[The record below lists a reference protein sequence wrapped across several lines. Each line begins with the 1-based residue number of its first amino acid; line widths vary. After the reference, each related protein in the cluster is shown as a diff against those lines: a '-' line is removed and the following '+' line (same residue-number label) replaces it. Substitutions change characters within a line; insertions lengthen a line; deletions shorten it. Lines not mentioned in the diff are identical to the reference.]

1 MVSER
6 PFRLFF
12 HYFVLSLYYQNS
24 TGMARQA
31 EESTSYKVKIHL
43 NNGYRYASTQPLVKD
58 PDRTSGRNKHKRI
71 HWGTVDENNKFHP
84 NKTFLYADLSERRKL
99 IFPDDWDMSE
109 VAALTSE
116 RKAGRPT
123 NGDDDSN
130 KLYGDI
136 WLLEQIAEKT
146 GIRKDLE
153 KALGGNRE
161 MADAIMTLAMYHI
174 TTGNTFNRVAHWQ
187 RIVKTPC
194 GYPLTSSDITRL
206 TQSITE
212 QHRMDLFR
220 LRAARTKDGDLC
232 AVDSTT
238 RSAYGSSLA
247 DIKWGK
253 NKERLPLEQTTEVVV
268 YDLNTHMPIYYRTF
282 PGNIPDSR
290 SVETILLDLRH
301 AGFPLLVLITDR
313 GYESV
318 RNMERYILD
327 GQPLIMWVKVRQKM
341 VLEKIRTFGSFVH
354 SPEGMEVDEDNRIYS
369 RQYDI
374 DYKVEVRAGAEK
386 DADRLRLNL
395 YFDPVRRSEELT
407 SLDVAIK
414 RQRAALEEIMAG
426 GLSMDD
432 DESIH
437 KNYPYFTVELK
448 EDDRTLISYALNTK
462 KVEEARLASGFYA
475 NVTHKLDL
483 TPMQALDTYSLR
495 DEQEKYFEQQ
505 KGPLG
510 CDRQRWWSEDG
521 KNGRL
526 FVMFIALVM
535 SSYLK
540 YIWRSTALK
549 KSFCSSLEI
558 LDEMRSIRSVEHK
571 GKARH
576 ITPFVGR
583 QLEICEAFGF
593 IVPDNCA
600 PKYKSKKVKAKR
612 PGRPP
617 KARIISEEG

>member
-1 MVSER
+1 
-6 PFRLFF
+6 
-12 HYFVLSLYYQNS
+12 
-24 TGMARQA
+24 MARQA
-31 EESTSYKVKIHL
+31 EESTTYKVKIHL
-43 NNGYRYASTQPLVKD
+43 NNGYRYASTQPLVVD
-58 PDRTSGRNKHKRI
+58 PERTSGRNRHRRI
-71 HWGTVDENNKFHP
+71 HWGTVDEDNKFHP
-84 NKTFLYADLSERRKL
+84 NKTYLYADVSERRKL

-109 VAALTSE
+109 VASLPSE
-116 RKAGRPT
+116 RKAGRPSCD
-123 NGDDDSN
+123 DDDSN

-136 WLLEQIAEKT
+136 WLLEQIAGKT
-146 GIRKDLE
+146 GLRKDLE
-153 KALGGNRE
+153 EALGGNRE
-161 MADAIMTLAMYHI
+161 MADAIMTLAMFHI
-174 TTGNTFNRVAHWQ
+174 TTGNTFNRAAHWQ
-187 RIVKTPC
+187 RIERVP
-194 GYPLTSSDITRL
+194 YRRPLTSPDITYL

-247 DIKWGK
+247 DIKWGR

-341 VLEKIRTFGSFVH
+341 VLDRIRAFGSFIH
-354 SPEGMEVDEDNRIYS
+354 SPEGMEVDEDSRIYY

-374 DYKVEVRAGAEK
+374 DYKVEVRSGVEK

-395 YFDPVRRSEELT
+395 YFDPMRRSEELT

-414 RQRAALEEIMAG
+414 HQRAALEDIRQG
-426 GLSMDD
+426 GLPVDD
-432 DESIH
+432 DESIR
-437 KNYPYFTVELK
+437 KNYPYFTVK
-448 EDDRTLISYALNTK
+448 IKDDDRTLVSYELNTK
-462 KVEEARLASGFYA
+462 KVEEAKLSSGFYA
-475 NVTHKLDL
+475 NLTHRLDL
-483 TPMQALDTYSLR
+483 NPMQALDAYSLR
-495 DEQEKYFEQQ
+495 DEQEKLFEQQ

-510 CDRQRWWSEDG
+510 CDRQRNWSEDG

-526 FVMFIALVM
+526 FIMFVALIM

-540 YIWRSTALK
+540 YVWKTTDLK

-558 LDEMRSIRSVEHK
+558 LDEMRSIRIVEHK
-571 GKARH
+571 GKAKH

-583 QLEICEAFGF
+583 QLDICEAFGF
-593 IVPDNCA
+593 PVPDNCA
-600 PKYKSKKVKAKR
+600 PKYKSKKVKAKG

-617 KARIISEEG
+617 KPNVISGEG

>member
-1 MVSER
+1 
-6 PFRLFF
+6 
-12 HYFVLSLYYQNS
+12 
-24 TGMARQA
+24 MARQA
-31 EESTSYKVKIHL
+31 EESTRYKVKIHL
-43 NNGYRYASTQPLVKD
+43 NNGYRYASTQPLVVD
-58 PDRTSGRNKHKRI
+58 PERTSGRNRHRRI

-84 NKTFLYADLSERRKL
+84 NKTYLYADVSERRKL

-109 VAALTSE
+109 VASLPSE
-116 RKAGRPT
+116 RKAGRPSCD
-123 NGDDDSN
+123 DDDSN

-136 WLLEQIAEKT
+136 WLLEQIAGKT
-146 GIRKDLE
+146 GLRKDLE
-153 KALGGNRE
+153 EALGGNRE
-161 MADAIMTLAMYHI
+161 MADAIMTLAMFHI
-174 TTGNTFNRVAHWQ
+174 TTGNTFNRAAHWQ
-187 RIVKTPC
+187 RIERVP
-194 GYPLTSSDITRL
+194 YRRPLTSPDITYL

-247 DIKWGK
+247 DIKWGR

-341 VLEKIRTFGSFVH
+341 VLDRIRAFGSFIH
-354 SPEGMEVDEDNRIYS
+354 SPEGMEVDEDSRIYY

-374 DYKVEVRAGAEK
+374 DYKVEVRSGVEK

-395 YFDPVRRSEELT
+395 YFDPMRRSEELT

-414 RQRAALEEIMAG
+414 HQRAALEDIRQG
-426 GLSMDD
+426 GLPVDD
-432 DESIH
+432 DESIR
-437 KNYPYFTVELK
+437 KNYSYFTVRIK
-448 EDDRTLISYALNTK
+448 DDDRTLVSYELNTK
-462 KVEEARLASGFYA
+462 KVEEAKLSSGFYA
-475 NVTHKLDL
+475 NVTHRLDL
-483 TPMQALDTYSLR
+483 NPMQALDAYSLR
-495 DEQEKYFEQQ
+495 DEQEKLFEQQ

-510 CDRQRWWSEDG
+510 CDRQRNWSEDG

-526 FVMFIALVM
+526 FIMFVALIM

-540 YIWRSTALK
+540 YVWKTTGLK

-558 LDEMRSIRSVEHK
+558 LDEMRSIRIVEHK
-571 GKARH
+571 GKAKH

-583 QLEICEAFGF
+583 QLDICEAFGF
-593 IVPDNCA
+593 PVPDNCA
-600 PKYKSKKVKAKR
+600 PKYKSKKVKAKG

-617 KARIISEEG
+617 KPNVISEEG

>member
-1 MVSER
+1 
-6 PFRLFF
+6 
-12 HYFVLSLYYQNS
+12 
-24 TGMARQA
+24 MARQA
-31 EESTSYKVKIHL
+31 EESTTYKVKIHL
-43 NNGYRYASTQPLVKD
+43 NNGYRYASTQPLVVD
-58 PDRTSGRNKHKRI
+58 PERTSGRNRHRRI
-71 HWGTVDENNKFHP
+71 HWGTVDEDNKFHP
-84 NKTFLYADLSERRKL
+84 NKTYLYADVSERRKL

-109 VAALTSE
+109 VASLPSE
-116 RKAGRPT
+116 RKAGRPSCD
-123 NGDDDSN
+123 DDDSN

-136 WLLEQIAEKT
+136 WLLEQIAGKT
-146 GIRKDLE
+146 GLRKDLE
-153 KALGGNRE
+153 EALGGNRE
-161 MADAIMTLAMYHI
+161 MADAIMTLAMFHI
-174 TTGNTFNRVAHWQ
+174 TTGNTFNRAAHWQ
-187 RIVKTPC
+187 RIERVP
-194 GYPLTSSDITRL
+194 YRRPLTSPDITYL

-247 DIKWGK
+247 DIKWGR

-341 VLEKIRTFGSFVH
+341 VLDRIRAFGSFIH
-354 SPEGMEVDEDNRIYS
+354 SPEGMEVDEDTRIYY

-374 DYKVEVRAGAEK
+374 DYKVEVRSGVEK

-395 YFDPVRRSEELT
+395 YFDPMRRSEELT

-414 RQRAALEEIMAG
+414 HQRAALEDIRQG
-426 GLSMDD
+426 GLPVDD
-432 DESIH
+432 DESIR
-437 KNYPYFTVELK
+437 KNYPYFTVK
-448 EDDRTLISYALNTK
+448 IKDDDRTLVSYELNTK
-462 KVEEARLASGFYA
+462 KVEEAKLSSGFYA
-475 NVTHKLDL
+475 NLTHRLDL
-483 TPMQALDTYSLR
+483 NPMQALDAYSLR
-495 DEQEKYFEQQ
+495 DEQEKLFEQQ

-510 CDRQRWWSEDG
+510 CDRQRNWSEDG

-526 FVMFIALVM
+526 FIMFVALIM

-540 YIWRSTALK
+540 YVWKTTDLK

-558 LDEMRSIRSVEHK
+558 LDEMRSIRIVEHK
-571 GKARH
+571 GKAKH

-583 QLEICEAFGF
+583 QLDICEAFGF
-593 IVPDNCA
+593 PVPDNCA
-600 PKYKSKKVKAKR
+600 PKYKSKKVKAKG

-617 KARIISEEG
+617 KPNVISEEG

>member
-1 MVSER
+1 
-6 PFRLFF
+6 
-12 HYFVLSLYYQNS
+12 
-24 TGMARQA
+24 MARQA
-31 EESTSYKVKIHL
+31 EESTTYKVKIHL
-43 NNGYRYASTQPLVKD
+43 NNGYRYASTQPLVVD
-58 PDRTSGRNKHKRI
+58 PERTSGRNRHRRI
-71 HWGTVDENNKFHP
+71 HWGTVDEDNKFHP
-84 NKTFLYADLSERRKL
+84 NKTYLYADVSERRKL

-109 VAALTSE
+109 VASLPSE
-116 RKAGRPT
+116 RKAGRSSCD
-123 NGDDDSN
+123 DDDSN

-136 WLLEQIAEKT
+136 WLLEQIAGKT
-146 GIRKDLE
+146 GLRKDLE
-153 KALGGNRE
+153 EALGGNRE
-161 MADAIMTLAMYHI
+161 MADAIMTLAMFHI
-174 TTGNTFNRVAHWQ
+174 TTGNTFNRAAHWQ
-187 RIVKTPC
+187 RIERVP
-194 GYPLTSSDITRL
+194 YRRPLTSPDITYL

-247 DIKWGK
+247 DIKWGR

-341 VLEKIRTFGSFVH
+341 VLDRIRAFGSFIH
-354 SPEGMEVDEDNRIYS
+354 SPEGMEVDEDSRIYY

-374 DYKVEVRAGAEK
+374 DYKVEVRSGVEK

-395 YFDPVRRSEELT
+395 YFDPMRRSEELT

-414 RQRAALEEIMAG
+414 HQRAALEDIRQG
-426 GLSMDD
+426 GLPVDD
-432 DESIH
+432 DESIR
-437 KNYPYFTVELK
+437 KNYPYFTVK
-448 EDDRTLISYALNTK
+448 IKDDDRTLVSYELNTK
-462 KVEEARLASGFYA
+462 KVEEAKLSSGFYA
-475 NVTHKLDL
+475 NLTHRLDL
-483 TPMQALDTYSLR
+483 NPMQALDAYSLR
-495 DEQEKYFEQQ
+495 DEQEKLFEQQ

-510 CDRQRWWSEDG
+510 CDRQRNWSEDG

-526 FVMFIALVM
+526 FIMFVALIM

-540 YIWRSTALK
+540 YVWKTTDLK

-558 LDEMRSIRSVEHK
+558 LDEMRSIRIVEHK
-571 GKARH
+571 GKAKH

-583 QLEICEAFGF
+583 QLDICEAFGF
-593 IVPDNCA
+593 PVPDNCA
-600 PKYKSKKVKAKR
+600 PKYKSKKVKAKG

-617 KARIISEEG
+617 KPNVISEEG

>member
-1 MVSER
+1 M
-6 PFRLFF
+6 FCTT
-12 HYFVLSLYYQNS
+12 FVLSKQYI
-24 TGMARQA
+24 MARQA
-31 EESTSYKVKIHL
+31 EESTTYKVKIHL
-43 NNGYRYASTQPLVKD
+43 NNGYRYASTQPLVVD
-58 PDRTSGRNKHKRI
+58 PERTSGRNRHRRI
-71 HWGTVDENNKFHP
+71 HWGTVDEDNKFHP
-84 NKTFLYADLSERRKL
+84 NKTYLYADVSERRKL

-109 VAALTSE
+109 VASLPSE
-116 RKAGRPT
+116 RKAGRPSCD
-123 NGDDDSN
+123 DDDSN

-136 WLLEQIAEKT
+136 WLLEQIAGKT
-146 GIRKDLE
+146 GLRKDLE
-153 KALGGNRE
+153 EALGGNRE
-161 MADAIMTLAMYHI
+161 MADAIMTLAMFHI
-174 TTGNTFNRVAHWQ
+174 TTGNTFNRAAHWQ
-187 RIVKTPC
+187 RIERVP
-194 GYPLTSSDITRL
+194 YRRPLTSPDITYL

-247 DIKWGK
+247 DIKWGR

-341 VLEKIRTFGSFVH
+341 VLDRIRAFGSFIH
-354 SPEGMEVDEDNRIYS
+354 SPEGMEVDEDTRIYY

-374 DYKVEVRAGAEK
+374 DYKVEVRSGVEK

-395 YFDPVRRSEELT
+395 YFDPMRRSEELT

-414 RQRAALEEIMAG
+414 HQRAALEDIRQG
-426 GLSMDD
+426 GLPVDD
-432 DESIH
+432 DESIR
-437 KNYPYFTVELK
+437 KNYPYFTVK
-448 EDDRTLISYALNTK
+448 IKDDDRTLVSYELNTK
-462 KVEEARLASGFYA
+462 KVEEAKLSSGFYA
-475 NVTHKLDL
+475 NLTHRLDL
-483 TPMQALDTYSLR
+483 NPMQALDAYSLR
-495 DEQEKYFEQQ
+495 DEQEKLFEQQ

-510 CDRQRWWSEDG
+510 CDRQRNWSEDG

-526 FVMFIALVM
+526 FIMFVALIM

-540 YIWRSTALK
+540 YVWKTTDLK

-558 LDEMRSIRSVEHK
+558 LDEMRSIRIVEHK
-571 GKARH
+571 GKAKH

-583 QLEICEAFGF
+583 QLDICEAFGF
-593 IVPDNCA
+593 PVPDNCA
-600 PKYKSKKVKAKR
+600 PKYKSKKVKAKG

-617 KARIISEEG
+617 KPNVISEEG

>member
-1 MVSER
+1 
-6 PFRLFF
+6 
-12 HYFVLSLYYQNS
+12 
-24 TGMARQA
+24 MARQA
-31 EESTSYKVKIHL
+31 EESTTYKVKIHL
-43 NNGYRYASTQPLVKD
+43 NNGYRYASTQPLVVD
-58 PDRTSGRNKHKRI
+58 PERTSGRNRHRRI

-84 NKTFLYADLSERRKL
+84 NKTYLYADVSERRKL
-99 IFPDDWDMSE
+99 IFPDGWDLSE
-109 VAALTSE
+109 VASLPSE
-116 RKAGRPT
+116 RKAGRPSSD
-123 NGDDDSN
+123 DDDSN

-146 GIRKDLE
+146 GLRKDLE
-153 KALGGNRE
+153 EALGGNRE

-174 TTGNTFNRVAHWQ
+174 TTGNTFNRAAHWQ
-187 RIVKTPC
+187 RIVRVP
-194 GYPLTSSDITRL
+194 YRRPLTSPDITYL

-341 VLEKIRTFGSFVH
+341 VLDRIRAFGSFIH
-354 SPEGMEVDEDNRIYS
+354 SPEGMEVDEGSRIYY

-374 DYKVEVRAGAEK
+374 DYRVEVRPGVEK

-414 RQRAALEEIMAG
+414 RQRAALEEIKQG
-426 GLSMDD
+426 SLSMDD
-432 DESIH
+432 DESIR
-437 KNYPYFTVELK
+437 KNYPYFTVK
-448 EDDRTLISYALNTK
+448 IKDDDRTLVSYELNTK
-462 KVEEARLASGFYA
+462 KVEEAKLSSGFYA
-475 NVTHKLDL
+475 NVTHRLDL
-483 TPMQALDTYSLR
+483 NPMQALDAYSLR
-495 DEQEKYFEQQ
+495 DEQEKLFEQQ

-510 CDRQRWWSEDG
+510 CDRQRNWSEDG
-521 KNGRL
+521 KNGR
-526 FVMFIALVM
+526 MFIMFVALIM

-540 YIWRSTALK
+540 YVWKTTALK

-558 LDEMRSIRSVEHK
+558 LDEMRSIRIVEHK
-571 GKARH
+571 GKAKH

-583 QLEICEAFGF
+583 QLDICEAFEF
-593 IVPDNCA
+593 PVPDNCA
-600 PKYKSKKVKAKR
+600 PKYKSKKVKAKG

-617 KARIISEEG
+617 KPKIISEEG

>member
-1 MVSER
+1 M
-6 PFRLFF
+6 FCTT
-12 HYFVLSLYYQNS
+12 FVLSKQYI
-24 TGMARQA
+24 MARQA
-31 EESTSYKVKIHL
+31 EESTTYKVKIHL
-43 NNGYRYASTQPLVKD
+43 NNGYRYASTQPLVVD
-58 PDRTSGRNKHKRI
+58 PERTSGRNRHRRI
-71 HWGTVDENNKFHP
+71 HWGTVDEDNKFHP
-84 NKTFLYADLSERRKL
+84 NKTYLYADVSERRKL

-109 VAALTSE
+109 VASLPSE
-116 RKAGRPT
+116 RKAGRPSCD
-123 NGDDDSN
+123 DDDSN

-136 WLLEQIAEKT
+136 WLLEQIAGKT
-146 GIRKDLE
+146 GLRKDLE
-153 KALGGNRE
+153 EALGGNRE
-161 MADAIMTLAMYHI
+161 MADAIMTLAMFHI
-174 TTGNTFNRVAHWQ
+174 TTGNTFNRAAHWQ
-187 RIVKTPC
+187 RIERVP
-194 GYPLTSSDITRL
+194 YRRPLTSPDITYL

-247 DIKWGK
+247 DIKWGR

-341 VLEKIRTFGSFVH
+341 VLDRIRAFGSFIH
-354 SPEGMEVDEDNRIYS
+354 SPEGMEVDEDSRIYY

-374 DYKVEVRAGAEK
+374 DYKVEVRSGVEK

-395 YFDPVRRSEELT
+395 YFDPMRRSEELT
-407 SLDVAIK
+407 SLDVAVK
-414 RQRAALEEIMAG
+414 HQRAALEDIRQG
-426 GLSMDD
+426 GLPVDD
-432 DESIH
+432 DESIR
-437 KNYPYFTVELK
+437 KNYPYFTVK
-448 EDDRTLISYALNTK
+448 IKDDDRTLVSYELNTK
-462 KVEEARLASGFYA
+462 KVEEAKLSSGFYA
-475 NVTHKLDL
+475 NLTHRLDL
-483 TPMQALDTYSLR
+483 NPMQALDAYSLR
-495 DEQEKYFEQQ
+495 DEQEKLFEQQ

-510 CDRQRWWSEDG
+510 CDRQRNWSEDG

-526 FVMFIALVM
+526 FIMFVALIM

-540 YIWRSTALK
+540 YVWKTTDLK

-558 LDEMRSIRSVEHK
+558 LDEMRSIRIVEHK
-571 GKARH
+571 GKAKH

-583 QLEICEAFGF
+583 QLDICEAFGF
-593 IVPDNCA
+593 PVPDNCA
-600 PKYKSKKVKAKR
+600 PKYKSKKVKAKG

-617 KARIISEEG
+617 KPNVISEEG

>member
-1 MVSER
+1 MMRSC
-6 PFRLFF
+6 LFF
-12 HYFVLSLYYQNS
+12 DYFVLPLYYQSS
-24 TGMARQA
+24 TNMARQA
-31 EESTSYKVKIHL
+31 EESTTYKVKIHV
-43 NNGYRYASTQPLVKD
+43 NNGYRYASTQPLVVD
-58 PDRTSGRNKHKRI
+58 PDRTSGRNRHKRI

-84 NKTFLYADLSERRKL
+84 NKTFLYADLFERRKL
-99 IFPDDWDMSE
+99 IFPEDWDLSE
-109 VAALTSE
+109 VSALPSE
-116 RKAGRPT
+116 RKAGRPSS
-123 NGDDDSN
+123 GDDDSN

-153 KALGGNRE
+153 DALGGNRE

-187 RIVKTPC
+187 RIVKVPCQRSLTP
-194 GYPLTSSDITRL
+194 PDITYL

-220 LRAARTKDGDLC
+220 LRAVRTKDGDLC

-327 GQPLIMWVKVRQKM
+327 GQPLIMWVKVRQKL
-341 VLEKIRTFGSFVH
+341 VLEKIRAFGQFIH
-354 SPEGMEVDEDNRIYS
+354 CPEGMEVDEDSRIYY
-369 RQYDI
+369 RQYDV

-414 RQRAALEEIMAG
+414 RQRAALEEIKAG
-426 GLSMDD
+426 SLPMDD
-432 DESIH
+432 DESIR
-437 KNYPYFTVELK
+437 KNYPYFNVALK
-448 EDDRTLISYALNTK
+448 EDDRTLISYELNTK

-483 TPMQALDTYSLR
+483 TPMQALDAYSLR

-510 CDRQRWWSEDG
+510 CDRQRSWSEDG

-540 YIWRSTALK
+540 YVWKSTALK

-558 LDEMRSIRSVEHK
+558 LDEMRSIRIVEHK

-576 ITPFVGR
+576 ITPFVGK
-583 QLEICEAFGF
+583 QLEVCEAFGF
-593 IVPDNCA
+593 PVPDNCA
-600 PKYKSKKVKAKR
+600 PKYKSKKVKAKG
-612 PGRPP
+612 PGRPSKP
-617 KARIISEEG
+617 KVINEES

>member
-1 MVSER
+1 
-6 PFRLFF
+6 
-12 HYFVLSLYYQNS
+12 
-24 TGMARQA
+24 MARQA
-31 EESTSYKVKIHL
+31 EESTTYKVRIHM
-43 NNGYRYASTQPLVKD
+43 NNGYRYASTQPLVVD
-58 PDRTSGRNKHKRI
+58 PDRTSGRNKHRRI

-84 NKTFLYADLSERRKL
+84 NKTFLYADVSERRRL
-99 IFPDDWDMSE
+99 IFPDDWDMSV
-109 VAALTSE
+109 VASLPSE
-116 RKAGRPT
+116 RKAGCPSS
-123 NGDDDSN
+123 GDEDCN

-136 WLLEQIAEKT
+136 WLLEQIADRT

-153 KALGGNRE
+153 EALGGNRE
-161 MADAIMTLAMYHI
+161 MADAIITLAMYHI

-187 RIVKTPC
+187 RIFRTP
-194 GYPLTSSDITRL
+194 YQRPLTSPDITHLAQR
-206 TQSITE
+206 IKE

-220 LRAARTKDGDLC
+220 LRAARTNDGDLC

-238 RSAYGSSLA
+238 RSAYGDSLA
-247 DIKWGK
+247 DVKWGK
-253 NKERLPLEQTTEVVV
+253 NKEHLPLEQTTEVVV

-318 RNMERYILD
+318 RNLERYILD

-341 VLEKIRTFGSFVH
+341 VLDRIRAFGPFIH
-354 SPEGMEVDEDNRIYS
+354 CPDGMEVDEESRIYY

-374 DYKVEVRAGAEK
+374 DYKVEVRSGAEK
-386 DADRLRLNL
+386 NADKLRLNL

-414 RQRAALEEIMAG
+414 RQRAALEEIHEN
-426 GLSMDD
+426 GLAMDD
-432 DESIH
+432 DESNRR
-437 KNYPYFTVELK
+437 NYPYFTLVLK
-448 EDDRTLISYALNTK
+448 EDDRTLVSYELNVK
-462 KVEEARLASGFYA
+462 KVEETKLSSGFYA
-475 NVTHKLDL
+475 NVTHKLDF
-483 TPMQALDTYSLR
+483 TPMQAIDAYSLR

-510 CDRQRWWSEDG
+510 CDRQRNWSEDG

-526 FVMFIALVM
+526 FIMFVALIM

-540 YIWRSTALK
+540 YIWKSTALK

-558 LDEMRSIRSVEHK
+558 LDEMRSIRIVEHK
-571 GKARH
+571 GKAKH

-583 QLEICEAFGF
+583 QLEVCEAFGF
-593 IVPDNCA
+593 PVPENCA
-600 PKYKSKKVKAKR
+600 PKYKSRKVKAKG

-617 KARIISEEG
+617 KPKVIAEEG

>member
-1 MVSER
+1 
-6 PFRLFF
+6 
-12 HYFVLSLYYQNS
+12 
-24 TGMARQA
+24 MARQA
-31 EESTSYKVKIHL
+31 EESTAYKVKIHL
-43 NNGYRYASTQPLVKD
+43 NNGYRYASTQPLVVD
-58 PDRTSGRNKHKRI
+58 PERTSGRNRHRRI

-84 NKTFLYADLSERRKL
+84 NQTYLYADVSERRKL

-109 VAALTSE
+109 VSSLPSE
-116 RKAGRPT
+116 RKAGRPP
-123 NGDDDSN
+123 GDDDDSN

-136 WLLEQIAEKT
+136 WLLEQIAGKT
-146 GIRKDLE
+146 GLRKDLE
-153 KALGGNRE
+153 EALGGNRE

-174 TTGNTFNRVAHWQ
+174 TTGSTFNRAAHWQ
-187 RIVKTPC
+187 RIERTPC
-194 GYPLTSSDITRL
+194 RRPLTSADITHL
-206 TQSITE
+206 TQRITE

-247 DIKWGK
+247 DIKWGR

-301 AGFPLLVLITDR
+301 AGFPLLVFITDR

-341 VLEKIRTFGSFVH
+341 VLDRIRAFGSFIH
-354 SPEGMEVDEDNRIYS
+354 SPEGMEVDEDSRIYY

-374 DYKVEVRAGAEK
+374 DYRVEVRPGVEK

-414 RQRAALEEIMAG
+414 RQRAALEEIRQD

-432 DESIH
+432 DESIR
-437 KNYPYFTVELK
+437 KNYPYFTVK
-448 EDDRTLISYALNTK
+448 IKDDDRTLVSYELNTK
-462 KVEEARLASGFYA
+462 KVEEARLSSGFYA
-475 NVTHKLDL
+475 NVTHRLDL
-483 TPMQALDTYSLR
+483 NPMQALDAYSLR
-495 DEQEKYFEQQ
+495 DEQEKLFEQQ

-510 CDRQRWWSEDG
+510 CDRQRSWSEDG

-526 FVMFIALVM
+526 FIMFVALIM

-540 YIWRSTALK
+540 YVWKTTPLK

-558 LDEMRSIRSVEHK
+558 LDEMRSIRIVEHK
-571 GKARH
+571 GKAKH

-583 QLEICEAFGF
+583 QIDICQAFEF
-593 IVPDNCA
+593 PVPDNCA
-600 PKYKSKKVKAKR
+600 PKYKSKKVKAKG

-617 KARIISEEG
+617 KPKVISEEG

>member
-1 MVSER
+1 M
-6 PFRLFF
+6 FCTT
-12 HYFVLSLYYQNS
+12 FVLSKQYI
-24 TGMARQA
+24 MARQA
-31 EESTSYKVKIHL
+31 EESTTYKVKIHL
-43 NNGYRYASTQPLVKD
+43 NNGYRYASTQPLVVD
-58 PDRTSGRNKHKRI
+58 PERTSGRNRHRRI
-71 HWGTVDENNKFHP
+71 HWGTVDEDNKFHP
-84 NKTFLYADLSERRKL
+84 NKTYLYADVSERRKL

-109 VAALTSE
+109 VASLPSE
-116 RKAGRPT
+116 RKAGRPSCD
-123 NGDDDSN
+123 DDDSN

-136 WLLEQIAEKT
+136 WLLEQIAGKT
-146 GIRKDLE
+146 GLRKDLE
-153 KALGGNRE
+153 EALGGNRE
-161 MADAIMTLAMYHI
+161 MADAIMTLAMFHI
-174 TTGNTFNRVAHWQ
+174 TTGNTFNRAAHWQ
-187 RIVKTPC
+187 RIERVP
-194 GYPLTSSDITRL
+194 YRRPLTSPDITYL

-247 DIKWGK
+247 DIKWGR

-290 SVETILLDLRH
+290 SVETILLDLLH

-341 VLEKIRTFGSFVH
+341 VLDRIRAFGSFIH
-354 SPEGMEVDEDNRIYS
+354 SPEGMEVDEDSRIYY

-374 DYKVEVRAGAEK
+374 DYKVEVRSGVEK

-395 YFDPVRRSEELT
+395 YFDPMRRSEELT

-414 RQRAALEEIMAG
+414 HQRAALEDIRQG
-426 GLSMDD
+426 GLPVDD
-432 DESIH
+432 DESIR
-437 KNYPYFTVELK
+437 KNYPYFTVK
-448 EDDRTLISYALNTK
+448 IKDDDRTLVSYELNTK
-462 KVEEARLASGFYA
+462 KVEEAKLSSGFYA
-475 NVTHKLDL
+475 NLTHRLDL
-483 TPMQALDTYSLR
+483 NPMQALDAYSLR
-495 DEQEKYFEQQ
+495 DEQEKLFEQQ

-510 CDRQRWWSEDG
+510 CDRQRNWSEDG

-526 FVMFIALVM
+526 FIMFVALIM

-540 YIWRSTALK
+540 YVWKTTDLK

-558 LDEMRSIRSVEHK
+558 LDEMRSIRIVEHK
-571 GKARH
+571 GKAKH

-583 QLEICEAFGF
+583 QLDICEAFGF
-593 IVPDNCA
+593 PVPDNCA
-600 PKYKSKKVKAKR
+600 PKYKSKKVKAKG

-617 KARIISEEG
+617 KPNVISEEG

>member
-1 MVSER
+1 
-6 PFRLFF
+6 
-12 HYFVLSLYYQNS
+12 
-24 TGMARQA
+24 MARQA
-31 EESTSYKVKIHL
+31 EESTTYKVKIHL
-43 NNGYRYASTQPLVKD
+43 NNGYRYASTQPLVVD
-58 PDRTSGRNKHKRI
+58 PERTSGRNKHRRI
-71 HWGTVDENNKFHP
+71 HWGTVDEDNRFHP
-84 NKTFLYADLSERRKL
+84 NKTYLYADVSERRKL

-109 VAALTSE
+109 VASLPSE
-116 RKAGRPT
+116 RKAGRPSSD
-123 NGDDDSN
+123 GDDSN

-146 GIRKDLE
+146 GLRKDLE
-153 KALGGNRE
+153 EALGGNRE
-161 MADAIMTLAMYHI
+161 MADAIMTLAMFHI
-174 TTGNTFNRVAHWQ
+174 TTGNTFNRAAHWQ
-187 RIVKTPC
+187 RIERVPC
-194 GYPLTSSDITRL
+194 RRPLTSPDITYL

-301 AGFPLLVLITDR
+301 AGFPLLVFITDR

-318 RNMERYILD
+318 RNMERHILD

-341 VLEKIRTFGSFVH
+341 VLDRIRPFGSFVH
-354 SPEGMEVDEDNRIYS
+354 SPEGMEVDEDSRIYY
-369 RQYDI
+369 RQYNI
-374 DYKVEVRAGAEK
+374 DYRVEVRSGVEK

-395 YFDPVRRSEELT
+395 YFDPMRRSEELT

-414 RQRAALEEIMAG
+414 RQRAALEEIKQG
-426 GLSMDD
+426 SLSMDD
-432 DESIH
+432 DESIR
-437 KNYPYFTVELK
+437 KNYPYFTVK
-448 EDDRTLISYALNTK
+448 IKDDDRTLVSYELNTK
-462 KVEEARLASGFYA
+462 KVEEAKLSSGFYA
-475 NVTHKLDL
+475 NVTHRLDL
-483 TPMQALDTYSLR
+483 NPMQALDAYSLR
-495 DEQEKYFEQQ
+495 DEQEKLFEQQ

-510 CDRQRWWSEDG
+510 CDRQRNWSEDG

-526 FVMFIALVM
+526 FIMFVALIM

-540 YIWRSTALK
+540 YVWKTTALK

-558 LDEMRSIRSVEHK
+558 LDEMRSIRIVEHK
-571 GKARH
+571 GKAKH

-583 QLEICEAFGF
+583 QLDICEAFGF
-593 IVPDNCA
+593 PVPDNCS
-600 PKYKSKKVKAKR
+600 PKYKSKKVKVKG

-617 KARIISEEG
+617 KPKVISEEG

>member
-1 MVSER
+1 MLFVI
-6 PFRLFF
+6 PFGLSFQ
-12 HYFVLSLYYQNS
+12 YFVLSLYYQNS
-24 TGMARQA
+24 TIMARHA
-31 EESTSYKVKIHL
+31 EESTTYRVKIHL
-43 NNGYRYASTQPLVKD
+43 NNGYRYASTQPLVVD
-58 PDRTSGRNKHKRI
+58 PDRTSGRNRHKRI

-84 NKTFLYADLSERRKL
+84 NKTYLYADLSERRKL

-109 VAALTSE
+109 VALLPSE
-116 RKAGRPT
+116 RKAGRPPSD
-123 NGDDDSN
+123 GDDSN

-136 WLLEQIAEKT
+136 WLLEQIAGRT
-146 GIRKDLE
+146 GIRRDLE
-153 KALGGNRE
+153 EALGGNRE
-161 MADAIMTLAMYHI
+161 MADAIITLAMYHI
-174 TTGNTFNRVAHWQ
+174 TTGNTFNRVSHWQ
-187 RIVKTPC
+187 RIVSTPC
-194 GYPLTSSDITRL
+194 RRPLTSPDITRL

-212 QHRMDLFR
+212 RHRMNLFR

-238 RSAYGSSLA
+238 RSAYGNSLA

-327 GQPLIMWVKVRQKM
+327 GQPLIMWVKVRQKL
-341 VLEKIRTFGSFVH
+341 VLEKIRAFGQFVH
-354 SPEGMEVDEDNRIYS
+354 CPEGMEVDEDSRIYY
-369 RQYDI
+369 RQYDV
-374 DYKVEVRAGAEK
+374 DYRVEVRAGAGK

-407 SLDVAIK
+407 SIDVTVK
-414 RQRAALEEIMAG
+414 RQRAALDEIKSG
-426 GLSMDD
+426 GLPMDD
-432 DESIH
+432 DESIR
-437 KNYPYFTVELK
+437 KNYPYFTVTLK
-448 EDDRTLISYALNTK
+448 GDDRTLISYELNTK

-483 TPMQALDTYSLR
+483 TPMQALDAYSLR

-510 CDRQRWWSEDG
+510 CDRQRSWSEDG

-526 FVMFIALVM
+526 FVMFVALIM

-540 YIWRSTALK
+540 YMWKSTSLK

-558 LDEMRSIRSVEHK
+558 LDEMRSIRIVEHK
-571 GKARH
+571 GKAKH
-576 ITPFVGR
+576 ITPFVGK
-583 QLEICEAFGF
+583 QLEVCEAFGF
-593 IVPDNCA
+593 NAPNNCS
-600 PKYKSKKVKAKR
+600 PKYKSKKVKAIGH
-612 PGRPP
+612 GRPP
-617 KARIISEEG
+617 KPKIINEEG

>member
-1 MVSER
+1 
-6 PFRLFF
+6 
-12 HYFVLSLYYQNS
+12 
-24 TGMARQA
+24 MARQA
-31 EESTSYKVKIHL
+31 EESTRYKVKIHL
-43 NNGYRYASTQPLVKD
+43 NNGYRYASTQPLVVD
-58 PDRTSGRNKHKRI
+58 PERTSGRNRHRRI

-84 NKTFLYADLSERRKL
+84 NKTYLYADVSERRKL

-109 VAALTSE
+109 VASLPSE
-116 RKAGRPT
+116 RKAGRPSCD
-123 NGDDDSN
+123 DDDSN

-136 WLLEQIAEKT
+136 WLLEQIAGKT
-146 GIRKDLE
+146 GLRKDLE
-153 KALGGNRE
+153 EALGGNRE
-161 MADAIMTLAMYHI
+161 MADAIMTLAMFHI
-174 TTGNTFNRVAHWQ
+174 TTGNTFNRAAHWQ
-187 RIVKTPC
+187 RIERVP
-194 GYPLTSSDITRL
+194 YRRPLTSPDITYL

-247 DIKWGK
+247 DIKWGR

-341 VLEKIRTFGSFVH
+341 VLDRIRAFGSFIH
-354 SPEGMEVDEDNRIYS
+354 SPEGMEVDEDSRIYY

-374 DYKVEVRAGAEK
+374 DYKVEVRSGVEK

-395 YFDPVRRSEELT
+395 YFDPMRRSEELT

-414 RQRAALEEIMAG
+414 HQRAALEDIRQG
-426 GLSMDD
+426 GLPVDD
-432 DESIH
+432 DESIR
-437 KNYPYFTVELK
+437 KNYSYFTVRIK
-448 EDDRTLISYALNTK
+448 DDDRTLVSYELNTK
-462 KVEEARLASGFYA
+462 KVEEAKLSSGFYA
-475 NVTHKLDL
+475 NVTHRLDL
-483 TPMQALDTYSLR
+483 NPMQALDAYSLR
-495 DEQEKYFEQQ
+495 DEQEKLFEQQ

-510 CDRQRWWSEDG
+510 CDRQRNWSEDG

-526 FVMFIALVM
+526 FIMFVALIM

-540 YIWRSTALK
+540 YVWKTTDLK

-558 LDEMRSIRSVEHK
+558 LDEMRSIRIVEHK
-571 GKARH
+571 GKAKH

-583 QLEICEAFGF
+583 QLDICEAFGF
-593 IVPDNCA
+593 PVPDNCA
-600 PKYKSKKVKAKR
+600 PKYKSKKVKAKG

-617 KARIISEEG
+617 KPNVISEEG

>member
-1 MVSER
+1 
-6 PFRLFF
+6 
-12 HYFVLSLYYQNS
+12 
-24 TGMARQA
+24 MARQA
-31 EESTSYKVKIHL
+31 EESTTYKVKIHL
-43 NNGYRYASTQPLVKD
+43 NNGYRYASTQPLVVD
-58 PDRTSGRNKHKRI
+58 PERTSGRNRHRRI
-71 HWGTVDENNKFHP
+71 HWGTVDEDNKFHP
-84 NKTFLYADLSERRKL
+84 NKTYLYADVSERRKL

-109 VAALTSE
+109 VASLPSE
-116 RKAGRPT
+116 RKAGRPSCD
-123 NGDDDSN
+123 DDDSN

-136 WLLEQIAEKT
+136 WLLEQIAGKT
-146 GIRKDLE
+146 GLRKDLE
-153 KALGGNRE
+153 EALGGNRE
-161 MADAIMTLAMYHI
+161 MADAIMTLAMFHI
-174 TTGNTFNRVAHWQ
+174 TTGNTFNRAAHWQ
-187 RIVKTPC
+187 RIERVP
-194 GYPLTSSDITRL
+194 YRRPLTSPDITYL

-247 DIKWGK
+247 DIKWGR

-341 VLEKIRTFGSFVH
+341 VLDRIRAFGSFIH
-354 SPEGMEVDEDNRIYS
+354 SPEGMEVDEDSRIYY

-374 DYKVEVRAGAEK
+374 DYKVEVRSGVEK

-395 YFDPVRRSEELT
+395 YFDPMRRSEELT
-407 SLDVAIK
+407 SLDVAVK
-414 RQRAALEEIMAG
+414 HQRAALEDIRQG
-426 GLSMDD
+426 GLPVDD
-432 DESIH
+432 DESIR
-437 KNYPYFTVELK
+437 KNYPYFTVK
-448 EDDRTLISYALNTK
+448 IKDDDRTLVSYELNTK
-462 KVEEARLASGFYA
+462 KVEEAKLSSGFYA
-475 NVTHKLDL
+475 NLTHRLDL
-483 TPMQALDTYSLR
+483 NPMQALDAYSLR
-495 DEQEKYFEQQ
+495 DEQEKLFEQQ

-510 CDRQRWWSEDG
+510 CDRQRNWSEDG

-526 FVMFIALVM
+526 FIMFVALIM

-540 YIWRSTALK
+540 YVWKTTDLK

-558 LDEMRSIRSVEHK
+558 LDEMRSIRIVEHK
-571 GKARH
+571 GKAKH

-583 QLEICEAFGF
+583 QLDICEAFGF
-593 IVPDNCA
+593 PVPDNCA
-600 PKYKSKKVKAKR
+600 PKYKSKKVKAKG

-617 KARIISEEG
+617 KPNVISEEG

>member
-1 MVSER
+1 
-6 PFRLFF
+6 
-12 HYFVLSLYYQNS
+12 
-24 TGMARQA
+24 MARQA
-31 EESTSYKVKIHL
+31 EESTTYKVKIHL
-43 NNGYRYASTQPLVKD
+43 NNGYRYASTQPLVVD
-58 PDRTSGRNKHKRI
+58 PERTSGRNRHRRI
-71 HWGTVDENNKFHP
+71 HWGTVDEDNKFHP
-84 NKTFLYADLSERRKL
+84 NKTYLYADVSERRKL

-109 VAALTSE
+109 VASLPSE
-116 RKAGRPT
+116 RKAGRPSCD
-123 NGDDDSN
+123 DDDSN

-136 WLLEQIAEKT
+136 WLLEQIAGNT
-146 GIRKDLE
+146 GLRKDLE
-153 KALGGNRE
+153 EALGGNRE
-161 MADAIMTLAMYHI
+161 MADAIMTLAMFHI
-174 TTGNTFNRVAHWQ
+174 TTGNTFNRAAHWQ
-187 RIVKTPC
+187 RIERVP
-194 GYPLTSSDITRL
+194 YRRPLTSPDITYL

-247 DIKWGK
+247 DIKWGR

-341 VLEKIRTFGSFVH
+341 VLDRIRAFGSFIH
-354 SPEGMEVDEDNRIYS
+354 SPEGMEVDEDSRIYY

-374 DYKVEVRAGAEK
+374 DYKVEVRSGVEK

-395 YFDPVRRSEELT
+395 YFDPMRRSEELT

-414 RQRAALEEIMAG
+414 HQRAALEDIRQG
-426 GLSMDD
+426 GLPVDD
-432 DESIH
+432 DESIR
-437 KNYPYFTVELK
+437 KNYPYFTVK
-448 EDDRTLISYALNTK
+448 IKDDDRTLVSYELNTK
-462 KVEEARLASGFYA
+462 KVEEAKLSSGFYA
-475 NVTHKLDL
+475 NLTHRLDL
-483 TPMQALDTYSLR
+483 NPMQALDAYSLR
-495 DEQEKYFEQQ
+495 DEQEKLFEQQ

-510 CDRQRWWSEDG
+510 CDRQRNWSEDG

-526 FVMFIALVM
+526 FIMFVALIM

-540 YIWRSTALK
+540 YVWKTTDLK

-558 LDEMRSIRSVEHK
+558 LDEMRSIRIVEHK
-571 GKARH
+571 GKAKH

-583 QLEICEAFGF
+583 QLDICEAFGF
-593 IVPDNCA
+593 PVPDNCA
-600 PKYKSKKVKAKR
+600 PKYKSKKVKAKG

-617 KARIISEEG
+617 KPNVISEEG

>member
-1 MVSER
+1 
-6 PFRLFF
+6 
-12 HYFVLSLYYQNS
+12 
-24 TGMARQA
+24 MARQA
-31 EESTSYKVKIHL
+31 EESTTYKVKIHL
-43 NNGYRYASTQPLVKD
+43 NNGYRYASTQPLVVD
-58 PDRTSGRNKHKRI
+58 PERTSGRNKHRRI
-71 HWGTVDENNKFHP
+71 HWGTVDEDNRFHP
-84 NKTFLYADLSERRKL
+84 NKTYLYADVSERRKL

-109 VAALTSE
+109 VASLPSE
-116 RKAGRPT
+116 RKAGRPSSD
-123 NGDDDSN
+123 GDDSN

-146 GIRKDLE
+146 GLRKDLE
-153 KALGGNRE
+153 EALGGNRE
-161 MADAIMTLAMYHI
+161 MADAIMTLAMFHI
-174 TTGNTFNRVAHWQ
+174 TTGNTFNRAAHWQ
-187 RIVKTPC
+187 RIERVPC
-194 GYPLTSSDITRL
+194 RRPLTSPDITYL

-301 AGFPLLVLITDR
+301 AGFPLLVFITDR

-341 VLEKIRTFGSFVH
+341 VLDRIRPFGSFVH
-354 SPEGMEVDEDNRIYS
+354 SPEGMEVDEDSRIYY
-369 RQYDI
+369 RQYNI
-374 DYKVEVRAGAEK
+374 DYRVEVRSGVEK

-395 YFDPVRRSEELT
+395 YFDPMRRSEELT

-414 RQRAALEEIMAG
+414 RQRAALEEIKQG
-426 GLSMDD
+426 SLSMDD
-432 DESIH
+432 DESIR
-437 KNYPYFTVELK
+437 KNYPYFTVK
-448 EDDRTLISYALNTK
+448 IKDDDRTLVSYELNTK
-462 KVEEARLASGFYA
+462 KVEEAKLSSGFYA
-475 NVTHKLDL
+475 NVTHRLDL
-483 TPMQALDTYSLR
+483 NPMQALDAYSLR
-495 DEQEKYFEQQ
+495 DEQEKLFEQQ

-510 CDRQRWWSEDG
+510 CDRQRNWSEDG

-526 FVMFIALVM
+526 FIMFVALIM

-540 YIWRSTALK
+540 YVWKTTALK

-558 LDEMRSIRSVEHK
+558 LDEMRSIRIVEHK
-571 GKARH
+571 GKAKH

-583 QLEICEAFGF
+583 QLDICEAFGF
-593 IVPDNCA
+593 PVPDNCS
-600 PKYKSKKVKAKR
+600 PKYKSKKVKVKG

-617 KARIISEEG
+617 KPKVISEEG

>member
-1 MVSER
+1 M
-6 PFRLFF
+6 FCTT
-12 HYFVLSLYYQNS
+12 FVLSKQYI
-24 TGMARQA
+24 MARQA
-31 EESTSYKVKIHL
+31 EESTTYKVKIHL
-43 NNGYRYASTQPLVKD
+43 NNGYRYASTQPLVVD
-58 PDRTSGRNKHKRI
+58 PERTSGRNRHRRI
-71 HWGTVDENNKFHP
+71 HWGTVDEDNKFHP
-84 NKTFLYADLSERRKL
+84 NKTYLYADVSERRKL

-109 VAALTSE
+109 VASLPSE
-116 RKAGRPT
+116 RKAGRPSCD
-123 NGDDDSN
+123 DDDSN

-136 WLLEQIAEKT
+136 WLLEQIAGKT
-146 GIRKDLE
+146 GLRKDLE
-153 KALGGNRE
+153 EALGGNRE
-161 MADAIMTLAMYHI
+161 MADAIMTLAMFHI
-174 TTGNTFNRVAHWQ
+174 TTGNTFNRAAHWQ
-187 RIVKTPC
+187 RIERVP
-194 GYPLTSSDITRL
+194 YRRPLTSPAITYL

-247 DIKWGK
+247 DIKWGR

-341 VLEKIRTFGSFVH
+341 VLDRIRAFGSFIH
-354 SPEGMEVDEDNRIYS
+354 SPEGMEVDEDSRIYY

-374 DYKVEVRAGAEK
+374 DYKVEVRSGVEK

-395 YFDPVRRSEELT
+395 YFDPMRRSEELT

-414 RQRAALEEIMAG
+414 HQRAALEDIRQG
-426 GLSMDD
+426 GLPVDD
-432 DESIH
+432 DESIR
-437 KNYPYFTVELK
+437 KNYPYFTVK
-448 EDDRTLISYALNTK
+448 IKDDDRTLVSYELNTK
-462 KVEEARLASGFYA
+462 KVEEAKLSSGFYA
-475 NVTHKLDL
+475 NLTHRLDL
-483 TPMQALDTYSLR
+483 NPMQALDAYSLR
-495 DEQEKYFEQQ
+495 DEQEKLFEQQ

-510 CDRQRWWSEDG
+510 CDRQRNWSEDG

-526 FVMFIALVM
+526 FIMFVALIM

-540 YIWRSTALK
+540 YVWKTTDLK

-558 LDEMRSIRSVEHK
+558 LDEMRSIRIVEHK
-571 GKARH
+571 GKAKH

-583 QLEICEAFGF
+583 QLDICEAFGF
-593 IVPDNCA
+593 PVPDNCA
-600 PKYKSKKVKAKR
+600 PKYKSKKVKAKG

-617 KARIISEEG
+617 KPNVISEEG

>member
-1 MVSER
+1 
-6 PFRLFF
+6 
-12 HYFVLSLYYQNS
+12 
-24 TGMARQA
+24 MARQA
-31 EESTSYKVKIHL
+31 EEITTYKVKIHL
-43 NNGYRYASTQPLVKD
+43 NNGYRYASTQPLVVD
-58 PDRTSGRNKHKRI
+58 PERTSGRNRHRRI

-84 NKTFLYADLSERRKL
+84 NKTYLYADVSERRKL
-99 IFPDDWDMSE
+99 IFPKDWDMSE
-109 VAALTSE
+109 VASLPIE
-116 RKAGRPT
+116 RKAGGPSSD
-123 NGDDDSN
+123 DDDSN

-136 WLLEQIAEKT
+136 WLLEQIAEET
-146 GIRKDLE
+146 GLRKDLE
-153 KALGGNRE
+153 EALGGNRE
-161 MADAIMTLAMYHI
+161 MADAIMTLAMFHV
-174 TTGNTFNRVAHWQ
+174 TTGSTFNRAAHWQ
-187 RIVKTPC
+187 RIERVPC
-194 GYPLTSSDITRL
+194 QRPLTSADITHL

-247 DIKWGK
+247 DIKWGR

-341 VLEKIRTFGSFVH
+341 VLDRIRAFGSFVH
-354 SPEGMEVDEDNRIYS
+354 SPEGMEVDEGSRIYY

-374 DYKVEVRAGAEK
+374 DYRVEVRPGVEK

-414 RQRAALEEIMAG
+414 RQRAALEGIRQG
-426 GLSMDD
+426 GLPVDD
-432 DESIH
+432 DESIR
-437 KNYPYFTVELK
+437 KNYPYFTVK
-448 EDDRTLISYALNTK
+448 TKGDGRTLVSYELNTK
-462 KVEEARLASGFYA
+462 KVEEARLSSGFYA
-475 NVTHKLDL
+475 NVTHRLDL
-483 TPMQALDTYSLR
+483 NPMQALDAYSLR
-495 DEQEKYFEQQ
+495 DEQEKLFEQQ

-510 CDRQRWWSEDG
+510 CDRQRSWSEDG

-526 FVMFIALVM
+526 FIMFVALIM

-540 YIWRSTALK
+540 YVWKTTELK

-558 LDEMRSIRSVEHK
+558 LDEMRSIRIVEHK
-571 GKARH
+571 GKAKH

-583 QLEICEAFGF
+583 QLDICEAFKF
-593 IVPDNCA
+593 PVPDNCA
-600 PKYKSKKVKAKR
+600 PKYKSKKVKAKG

-617 KARIISEEG
+617 KPKVISEED

>member
-1 MVSER
+1 M
-6 PFRLFF
+6 FCTT
-12 HYFVLSLYYQNS
+12 FVLSKQYI
-24 TGMARQA
+24 MARQA
-31 EESTSYKVKIHL
+31 EESTTYKVKIHL
-43 NNGYRYASTQPLVKD
+43 NNGYRYASTQPLVVD
-58 PDRTSGRNKHKRI
+58 PERTSGRNRHRRI
-71 HWGTVDENNKFHP
+71 HWGTVDEDNKFHP
-84 NKTFLYADLSERRKL
+84 NKTYLYADVSERRKL

-109 VAALTSE
+109 VASLPSE
-116 RKAGRPT
+116 RKAGGPSCD
-123 NGDDDSN
+123 DDDSN

-136 WLLEQIAEKT
+136 WLLEQIAGKT
-146 GIRKDLE
+146 GLRKDLE
-153 KALGGNRE
+153 EALGGNRE
-161 MADAIMTLAMYHI
+161 MADAIMTLAMFHI
-174 TTGNTFNRVAHWQ
+174 TTGNTFNRAAHWQ
-187 RIVKTPC
+187 RIERVP
-194 GYPLTSSDITRL
+194 YRRPLTSPDITYL

-247 DIKWGK
+247 DIKWGR

-341 VLEKIRTFGSFVH
+341 VLDRIRAFGSFIH
-354 SPEGMEVDEDNRIYS
+354 SPEGMEVDEDSRIYY

-374 DYKVEVRAGAEK
+374 DYKVEVRSGVEK

-395 YFDPVRRSEELT
+395 YFDPMRRSEELT

-414 RQRAALEEIMAG
+414 HQRAALEDIRQG
-426 GLSMDD
+426 GLPVDD
-432 DESIH
+432 DESIR
-437 KNYPYFTVELK
+437 KNYPYFTVK
-448 EDDRTLISYALNTK
+448 IKDDDRTLVSYELNTK
-462 KVEEARLASGFYA
+462 KVEEAKLSSGFYA
-475 NVTHKLDL
+475 NLTHRLDL
-483 TPMQALDTYSLR
+483 NPMQALDAYSLR
-495 DEQEKYFEQQ
+495 DEQEKLFEQQ

-510 CDRQRWWSEDG
+510 CDRQRNWSEDG

-526 FVMFIALVM
+526 FIMFVALIM

-540 YIWRSTALK
+540 YVWKTTDLK

-558 LDEMRSIRSVEHK
+558 LDEMRSIRIVEHK
-571 GKARH
+571 GKAKH

-583 QLEICEAFGF
+583 QLDICEAFGF
-593 IVPDNCA
+593 PVPDNCA
-600 PKYKSKKVKAKR
+600 PKYKSKKVKAKG

-617 KARIISEEG
+617 KPNVISEEG

>member
-1 MVSER
+1 M
-6 PFRLFF
+6 FCTT
-12 HYFVLSLYYQNS
+12 FVLSKQYI
-24 TGMARQA
+24 MARQA
-31 EESTSYKVKIHL
+31 EESTTYKVKIHL
-43 NNGYRYASTQPLVKD
+43 NNGYRYASTQPLVVD
-58 PDRTSGRNKHKRI
+58 PERTSGRNRHRRI
-71 HWGTVDENNKFHP
+71 HWGTVDEDNKFHP
-84 NKTFLYADLSERRKL
+84 NKTYLYADVSERRKL

-109 VAALTSE
+109 VASLPSE
-116 RKAGRPT
+116 RKAGRPSCD
-123 NGDDDSN
+123 DDDSN

-136 WLLEQIAEKT
+136 WLLEQIAGKT
-146 GIRKDLE
+146 GLRKDLE
-153 KALGGNRE
+153 EALGGNRE
-161 MADAIMTLAMYHI
+161 MADAIMTLAMFHI
-174 TTGNTFNRVAHWQ
+174 TTGNTFNRAAHWQ
-187 RIVKTPC
+187 RIERVP
-194 GYPLTSSDITRL
+194 YRRPLTSPDITYL

-247 DIKWGK
+247 DIKWGR

-341 VLEKIRTFGSFVH
+341 VLDRIRAFGSFIH
-354 SPEGMEVDEDNRIYS
+354 SPEGMEVDEDSRIYY

-374 DYKVEVRAGAEK
+374 DYKVEVRSGVEK

-395 YFDPVRRSEELT
+395 YFDPMRRSEELT

-414 RQRAALEEIMAG
+414 HQRAALEDIRQG
-426 GLSMDD
+426 GLPVDD
-432 DESIH
+432 DESIR
-437 KNYPYFTVELK
+437 KNYPYFTVK
-448 EDDRTLISYALNTK
+448 IKDDDRTLVSYELNTK
-462 KVEEARLASGFYA
+462 KVEEAKLSSGFYA
-475 NVTHKLDL
+475 NLTHRLDL
-483 TPMQALDTYSLR
+483 NPMQALDAYSLR
-495 DEQEKYFEQQ
+495 DEQEKLFEQQ

-510 CDRQRWWSEDG
+510 CDRQRNWSEDG

-526 FVMFIALVM
+526 FIMFVALIM

-540 YIWRSTALK
+540 YVWKTTDLK

-558 LDEMRSIRSVEHK
+558 LDEMRSIRIVEHK
-571 GKARH
+571 GKAKH

-583 QLEICEAFGF
+583 QLDICEAFGF
-593 IVPDNCA
+593 PVPDNCA
-600 PKYKSKKVKAKR
+600 PKYKSKKVKAKG

-617 KARIISEEG
+617 KPNVISGEG

>member
-1 MVSER
+1 
-6 PFRLFF
+6 
-12 HYFVLSLYYQNS
+12 
-24 TGMARQA
+24 MARQA
-31 EESTSYKVKIHL
+31 EESTTYKVRIHM
-43 NNGYRYASTQPLVKD
+43 NNGYRYASTQPLVVD
-58 PDRTSGRNKHKRI
+58 PDRTSGRNRHKRI
-71 HWGTVDENNKFHP
+71 HWGTVDENKKFHP
-84 NKTFLYADLSERRKL
+84 NKTFLYADVSERRKL
-99 IFPDDWDMSE
+99 IFPDDWDLSE
-109 VAALTSE
+109 VTALPSE
-116 RKAGRPT
+116 RKAGRPSSD
-123 NGDDDSN
+123 GGDSN

-153 KALGGNRE
+153 EALGGNRE

-187 RIVKTPC
+187 RIAWTPC
-194 GYPLTSSDITRL
+194 LRPLTSPDITYL
-206 TQSITE
+206 TQGITE

-313 GYESV
+313 GYESL
-318 RNMERYILD
+318 RNLERYILD

-341 VLEKIRTFGSFVH
+341 VLDRIRAFGSFIH
-354 SPEGMEVDEDNRIYS
+354 CPDGMEVDEDSGIYH

-374 DYKVEVRAGAEK
+374 DYKVEVRSGVGK

-395 YFDPVRRSEELT
+395 YFDPVKRSEELT

-414 RQRAALEEIMAG
+414 RQRSALEEILRD
-426 GLSMDD
+426 GLAMDD
-432 DESIH
+432 DESNRR
-437 KNYPYFTVELK
+437 NYPYFTLTLK
-448 EDDRTLISYALNTK
+448 DGDRTLVSYELNQK
-462 KVEEARLASGFYA
+462 KVEEAKLSSGFYA
-475 NVTHKLDL
+475 NVTHRLDFS
-483 TPMQALDTYSLR
+483 PMQTLDAYSLR

-510 CDRQRWWSEDG
+510 CDRQRNWSEDG

-540 YIWRSTALK
+540 YIWKSTELK

-558 LDEMRSIRSVEHK
+558 LDEMRSIRIVEHK

-593 IVPDNCA
+593 PVPDNCA
-600 PKYKSKKVKAKR
+600 PKYKSRRVKAKG

-617 KARIISEEG
+617 KPKIVTEEG

>member
-1 MVSER
+1 
-6 PFRLFF
+6 
-12 HYFVLSLYYQNS
+12 
-24 TGMARQA
+24 MARQA
-31 EESTSYKVKIHL
+31 EESTTYKVKIHL
-43 NNGYRYASTQPLVKD
+43 NNGYRYASTQPLVVD
-58 PDRTSGRNKHKRI
+58 PERTSGRNKHRRI
-71 HWGTVDENNKFHP
+71 HWGTVDEDNRFHP
-84 NKTFLYADLSERRKL
+84 NKTYLYADVSERRKL

-109 VAALTSE
+109 VASLPSE
-116 RKAGRPT
+116 RKAGRPSCD
-123 NGDDDSN
+123 DDDSN

-136 WLLEQIAEKT
+136 WLLEQIAGKT
-146 GIRKDLE
+146 GLRKDLE
-153 KALGGNRE
+153 EALGGNRE
-161 MADAIMTLAMYHI
+161 MADAIMTLAMFHI
-174 TTGNTFNRVAHWQ
+174 TTGNTFNRAAHWQ
-187 RIVKTPC
+187 RIERVP
-194 GYPLTSSDITRL
+194 YRRPLTSPDITYL

-247 DIKWGK
+247 DIKWGR

-341 VLEKIRTFGSFVH
+341 VLDRIRAFGSFIH
-354 SPEGMEVDEDNRIYS
+354 SPEGMEVDEDSRIYY

-374 DYKVEVRAGAEK
+374 DYKVEVRSGVEK

-395 YFDPVRRSEELT
+395 YFDPMRRSEELT

-414 RQRAALEEIMAG
+414 HQRAALEDIRQG
-426 GLSMDD
+426 GLPVDD
-432 DESIH
+432 DESIR
-437 KNYPYFTVELK
+437 KNYPYFTVK
-448 EDDRTLISYALNTK
+448 IKDDDRTLVSYELNTK
-462 KVEEARLASGFYA
+462 KVEEAKLSSGFYA
-475 NVTHKLDL
+475 NLTHRLDL
-483 TPMQALDTYSLR
+483 NPMQALDAYSLR
-495 DEQEKYFEQQ
+495 DEQEKLFEQQ

-510 CDRQRWWSEDG
+510 CDRQRNWSEDG

-526 FVMFIALVM
+526 FIMFVALIM

-540 YIWRSTALK
+540 YVWKTTALK

-558 LDEMRSIRSVEHK
+558 LDEMRSIRIVEHK
-571 GKARH
+571 GKAKH

-583 QLEICEAFGF
+583 QLDICEAFGF
-593 IVPDNCA
+593 PVPDNCS
-600 PKYKSKKVKAKR
+600 PKYMSKKVKVKG

-617 KARIISEEG
+617 KPKVISEEG

>member
-1 MVSER
+1 M
-6 PFRLFF
+6 FCTT
-12 HYFVLSLYYQNS
+12 FVLSKQYI
-24 TGMARQA
+24 MARQA
-31 EESTSYKVKIHL
+31 EESTTYKVKIHL
-43 NNGYRYASTQPLVKD
+43 NNGYRYASTQPLVVD
-58 PDRTSGRNKHKRI
+58 PERTSGRNRHRRI
-71 HWGTVDENNKFHP
+71 HWGTVDEDNKFHP
-84 NKTFLYADLSERRKL
+84 NKTYLYADVSERRKL

-109 VAALTSE
+109 VASLPSE
-116 RKAGRPT
+116 RKAGRPSCD
-123 NGDDDSN
+123 DDDSN

-136 WLLEQIAEKT
+136 WLLEQIAGKT
-146 GIRKDLE
+146 GLRKDLE
-153 KALGGNRE
+153 EALGGNRE
-161 MADAIMTLAMYHI
+161 MADAIMTLAMFHI
-174 TTGNTFNRVAHWQ
+174 TTGNTFNRAAHWQ
-187 RIVKTPC
+187 RIERVP
-194 GYPLTSSDITRL
+194 YRRPLTSPDITYL

-247 DIKWGK
+247 DIKWGR

-341 VLEKIRTFGSFVH
+341 VLDRIRAFGSFIH
-354 SPEGMEVDEDNRIYS
+354 SPEGMEVDEDSRIYY

-374 DYKVEVRAGAEK
+374 DYKVEVRSGVEK

-395 YFDPVRRSEELT
+395 YFDPMRRSEELT

-414 RQRAALEEIMAG
+414 HQRAALEDIRQG
-426 GLSMDD
+426 GLPVDD
-432 DESIH
+432 DESIR
-437 KNYPYFTVELK
+437 KNYPYFTVK
-448 EDDRTLISYALNTK
+448 IKDDDRTLVSYELNTK
-462 KVEEARLASGFYA
+462 KVEEAKLSSGFYA
-475 NVTHKLDL
+475 NLTHRLDL
-483 TPMQALDTYSLR
+483 NPMQALDAYSLR
-495 DEQEKYFEQQ
+495 DEQEKLFEQQ

-510 CDRQRWWSEDG
+510 CDRQRNWSEDG

-526 FVMFIALVM
+526 FIMFVALIM

-540 YIWRSTALK
+540 YVWKTTDLK

-558 LDEMRSIRSVEHK
+558 LDEMRSIRIVEHK
-571 GKARH
+571 GKAKH

-583 QLEICEAFGF
+583 QLDICEAFGF
-593 IVPDNCA
+593 PVPDNCA
-600 PKYKSKKVKAKR
+600 PKYKSKKVKAKG

-617 KARIISEEG
+617 KPNVISEEG

>member
-1 MVSER
+1 
-6 PFRLFF
+6 
-12 HYFVLSLYYQNS
+12 
-24 TGMARQA
+24 MARQA
-31 EESTSYKVKIHL
+31 EESTTYKVKIHL
-43 NNGYRYASTQPLVKD
+43 NNGYRYASTQPLVVD
-58 PDRTSGRNKHKRI
+58 PERTSGRNRHRRI
-71 HWGTVDENNKFHP
+71 HWGTVDEDNKFHP
-84 NKTFLYADLSERRKL
+84 NKTYLYADVSERRKL

-109 VAALTSE
+109 VASLPSE
-116 RKAGRPT
+116 RKAGRPSCD
-123 NGDDDSN
+123 DDDSN

-136 WLLEQIAEKT
+136 WLLEQIAGKT
-146 GIRKDLE
+146 GLRKDLE
-153 KALGGNRE
+153 EALGGNRE
-161 MADAIMTLAMYHI
+161 MADAIMTLAMFHI
-174 TTGNTFNRVAHWQ
+174 TTGNTFNRAAHWQ
-187 RIVKTPC
+187 RIERVP
-194 GYPLTSSDITRL
+194 YRRPLTSPDITYL

-247 DIKWGK
+247 DIKWGR

-341 VLEKIRTFGSFVH
+341 VLDRIRAFGSFIH
-354 SPEGMEVDEDNRIYS
+354 SPEGMEVDEDSRIYY

-374 DYKVEVRAGAEK
+374 DYKVEVRSGVEK

-395 YFDPVRRSEELT
+395 YFDPMRRSEELT

-414 RQRAALEEIMAG
+414 HQRAALEDIRQG
-426 GLSMDD
+426 GLPVDD
-432 DESIH
+432 DESIR
-437 KNYPYFTVELK
+437 KNYPYFTVK
-448 EDDRTLISYALNTK
+448 IKDDDRTLVSYELNTK
-462 KVEEARLASGFYA
+462 KVEEAKLSSGFYA
-475 NVTHKLDL
+475 NLTHRLDL
-483 TPMQALDTYSLR
+483 NPMQALDAYSLR
-495 DEQEKYFEQQ
+495 DEQEKLFEQQ

-510 CDRQRWWSEDG
+510 CDRLRNWSEHG

-526 FVMFIALVM
+526 FIMFVALIM

-540 YIWRSTALK
+540 YVWKTTDLK

-558 LDEMRSIRSVEHK
+558 LDEMRSIRIVEHK
-571 GKARH
+571 GKAKH

-583 QLEICEAFGF
+583 QLDICEAFGF
-593 IVPDNCA
+593 PVPDNCA
-600 PKYKSKKVKAKR
+600 PKYKSKKVKAKG

-617 KARIISEEG
+617 KPNVISEEG

>member
-1 MVSER
+1 
-6 PFRLFF
+6 
-12 HYFVLSLYYQNS
+12 
-24 TGMARQA
+24 MARQA
-31 EESTSYKVKIHL
+31 EESTTYKVKIHL
-43 NNGYRYASTQPLVKD
+43 NNGYRYASTQPLVVD
-58 PDRTSGRNKHKRI
+58 PERTSGRNRHRRI
-71 HWGTVDENNKFHP
+71 HWGTVDEDNKFHP
-84 NKTFLYADLSERRKL
+84 NKTYLYADVSERRKL

-109 VAALTSE
+109 VASLPSE
-116 RKAGRPT
+116 RKAGRPSCD
-123 NGDDDSN
+123 DDDSN

-136 WLLEQIAEKT
+136 WLLEQIAGKT
-146 GIRKDLE
+146 GLRKDLE
-153 KALGGNRE
+153 EALGGNRE
-161 MADAIMTLAMYHI
+161 MADAIMTLAMFHI
-174 TTGNTFNRVAHWQ
+174 TTGNTFNRAAHWQ
-187 RIVKTPC
+187 RIERVP
-194 GYPLTSSDITRL
+194 YRRPLTSPDITYL

-247 DIKWGK
+247 DIKWGR

-341 VLEKIRTFGSFVH
+341 VLDRIRAFGSFIH
-354 SPEGMEVDEDNRIYS
+354 SPEGMEVDEDSRIYY

-374 DYKVEVRAGAEK
+374 DYKVEVRSGVEK

-395 YFDPVRRSEELT
+395 YFDPMRRSEELT

-414 RQRAALEEIMAG
+414 HQRAALEDIRQG
-426 GLSMDD
+426 GLPVDD
-432 DESIH
+432 DESIR
-437 KNYPYFTVELK
+437 KNYPYFTVK
-448 EDDRTLISYALNTK
+448 IKDDDRTLVSYELNTK
-462 KVEEARLASGFYA
+462 KVEEAKLSSGFYA
-475 NVTHKLDL
+475 NLTHRLDL
-483 TPMQALDTYSLR
+483 NPMQALDAYSLR
-495 DEQEKYFEQQ
+495 DEQEKLFEQQ

-510 CDRQRWWSEDG
+510 CDRQRNWSEDG

-526 FVMFIALVM
+526 FIMFVALIM

-540 YIWRSTALK
+540 YVWKTTDLK

-558 LDEMRSIRSVEHK
+558 LDEMRSIRIVEHK
-571 GKARH
+571 GKAKH

-583 QLEICEAFGF
+583 QLDICEAFGF
-593 IVPDNCA
+593 PVPDNCA
-600 PKYKSKKVKAKR
+600 PKYKSKKVKAKG
-612 PGRPP
+612 PGRPSKP
-617 KARIISEEG
+617 NVISEEG

>member
-1 MVSER
+1 
-6 PFRLFF
+6 
-12 HYFVLSLYYQNS
+12 
-24 TGMARQA
+24 MARQA
-31 EESTSYKVKIHL
+31 EESTTYKVRIHM
-43 NNGYRYASTQPLVKD
+43 NNGYRYASTQPLVVE
-58 PDRTSGRNKHKRI
+58 PDRTSGRNKHRRI

-84 NKTFLYADLSERRKL
+84 NKTFLYADVSERRRL

-109 VAALTSE
+109 VASLPSE
-116 RKAGRPT
+116 RKAGRPSS
-123 NGDDDSN
+123 GDEDCN

-136 WLLEQIAEKT
+136 WLLEQIADRT

-153 KALGGNRE
+153 EALGGNRE
-161 MADAIMTLAMYHI
+161 MADAIITLAMYHI

-187 RIVKTPC
+187 RIFRTP
-194 GYPLTSSDITRL
+194 YQRPLTSPDITHL
-206 TQSITE
+206 TQRIKE

-220 LRAARTKDGDLC
+220 LRAARTNDGDLC

-238 RSAYGSSLA
+238 RSAYGDSLA
-247 DIKWGK
+247 DVKWGK
-253 NKERLPLEQTTEVVV
+253 NKEHLPLEQTTEVVV

-318 RNMERYILD
+318 RNLERYILD

-341 VLEKIRTFGSFVH
+341 VLDRIRAFGPFIH
-354 SPEGMEVDEDNRIYS
+354 CPDGMEVDEESRIYY

-374 DYKVEVRAGAEK
+374 DYKVEVRNGAEK
-386 DADRLRLNL
+386 NADMLRLNL

-414 RQRAALEEIMAG
+414 RQRAALEEIHEN
-426 GLSMDD
+426 GLAMDD
-432 DESIH
+432 DESNRR
-437 KNYPYFTVELK
+437 NYPYFTLVLK
-448 EDDRTLISYALNTK
+448 EDDRTLVSYELNVK
-462 KVEEARLASGFYA
+462 KVEETKLSSGFYA
-475 NVTHKLDL
+475 NVTHKLDF
-483 TPMQALDTYSLR
+483 TPMQAIDAYSLR

-510 CDRQRWWSEDG
+510 CDRQRNWSEDG

-526 FVMFIALVM
+526 FIMFVALIM

-540 YIWRSTALK
+540 YIWKSTALK

-558 LDEMRSIRSVEHK
+558 LDEMRSIRIVEHK
-571 GKARH
+571 GKAKH

-583 QLEICEAFGF
+583 QLEVCEAFGF
-593 IVPDNCA
+593 PVPENCA
-600 PKYKSKKVKAKR
+600 PKYKSRKVKAKG

-617 KARIISEEG
+617 KPKVIAEEG

>member
-1 MVSER
+1 
-6 PFRLFF
+6 
-12 HYFVLSLYYQNS
+12 
-24 TGMARQA
+24 MARHA
-31 EESTSYKVKIHL
+31 EESTTYKVRIHR
-43 NNGYRYASTQPLVKD
+43 NNGYRYASTQPLVVD
-58 PDRTSGRNKHKRI
+58 PERTSGRNKHRRI
-71 HWGTVDENNKFHP
+71 HWGTVDEDNKFHP
-84 NKTFLYADLSERRKL
+84 NRTFLYADLSERRKL
-99 IFPDDWDMSE
+99 VFPDDWDMSE
-109 VAALTSE
+109 VSALPSE
-116 RKAGRPT
+116 RKSGRPSSC
-123 NGDDDSN
+123 DDDSN

-146 GIRKDLE
+146 GISKDLE
-153 KALGGNRE
+153 EALGGNRE
-161 MADAIMTLAMYHI
+161 MADAVMTLAMYQI
-174 TTGNTFNRVAHWQ
+174 TTGGTFNRVARWQ
-187 RIVKTPC
+187 RIVRTPC
-194 GYPLTSSDITRL
+194 RRILPPADITHL

-238 RSAYGSSLA
+238 RSAYGRSLA

-268 YDLNTHMPIYYRTF
+268 YDLDTHMPIYYRTF

-301 AGFPLLVLITDR
+301 AGFPQLVLITDR

-341 VLEKIRTFGSFVH
+341 VLEKIRAFGSFVH
-354 SPEGMEVDEDNRIYS
+354 CPEGMEVDGDSRIYY

-374 DYKVEVRAGAEK
+374 DYRVEVRAGSEK

-407 SLDVAIK
+407 SLDVAVK
-414 RQRAALEEIMAG
+414 RQRAALEEIKTG

-432 DESIH
+432 GESIR
-437 KNYPYFTVELK
+437 KNYPYFTVKLK
-448 EDDRTLISYALNTK
+448 EDDRTLASYELNTK
-462 KVEEARLASGFYA
+462 KVEEERLVSGFYA

-483 TPMQALDTYSLR
+483 SPMQALDAYSLR

-510 CDRQRWWSEDG
+510 CDRQRCWSEDG

-526 FVMFIALVM
+526 FVMFVALVM

-540 YIWRSTALK
+540 YVWKSTALK

-558 LDEMRSIRSVEHK
+558 LDEMRPIRIVEHK

-576 ITPFVGR
+576 ITPFVGK

-593 IVPDNCA
+593 RVPDKCA
-600 PKYKSKKVKAKR
+600 PKYKSKKVKPKG

-617 KARIISEEG
+617 KQKVITEEG

>member
-1 MVSER
+1 M
-6 PFRLFF
+6 FCTT
-12 HYFVLSLYYQNS
+12 FVLSKQYI
-24 TGMARQA
+24 MARQA
-31 EESTSYKVKIHL
+31 EESTTYKVKIHL
-43 NNGYRYASTQPLVKD
+43 NNGYRYASTQPLVVD
-58 PDRTSGRNKHKRI
+58 PERTSGRNRHRRI

-84 NKTFLYADLSERRKL
+84 NKTYLYADVSERRKL
-99 IFPDDWDMSE
+99 IFPDGWDLSE
-109 VAALTSE
+109 VASLPSE
-116 RKAGRPT
+116 RKAGRPSSD
-123 NGDDDSN
+123 DDDSN
-130 KLYGDI
+130 KLYGVI

-146 GIRKDLE
+146 GLRKDLE
-153 KALGGNRE
+153 EALGGNRE

-174 TTGNTFNRVAHWQ
+174 TTGNTFNRAAHWQ
-187 RIVKTPC
+187 RIVRVP
-194 GYPLTSSDITRL
+194 YRRPLTSPDITYL

-247 DIKWGK
+247 DIKWGR

-341 VLEKIRTFGSFVH
+341 VLDRIRAFGSFIH
-354 SPEGMEVDEDNRIYS
+354 SPEGMEVDEGSRIYY

-374 DYKVEVRAGAEK
+374 DYRVEVRPGVEK

-414 RQRAALEEIMAG
+414 RQRAALEEIKQG
-426 GLSMDD
+426 SLSMDD
-432 DESIH
+432 DESIR
-437 KNYPYFTVELK
+437 KNYPYFTVK
-448 EDDRTLISYALNTK
+448 IKDDDRTLVSYELNTK
-462 KVEEARLASGFYA
+462 KVEEAKLSSGFYA
-475 NVTHKLDL
+475 NVTHRLDL
-483 TPMQALDTYSLR
+483 NPMQALDAYSLR
-495 DEQEKYFEQQ
+495 DEQEKLFEQQ

-510 CDRQRWWSEDG
+510 CDRQRNWSEDG

-526 FVMFIALVM
+526 FIMFVALIM

-540 YIWRSTALK
+540 YVWKTTDLK

-558 LDEMRSIRSVEHK
+558 LDEMRSIRIVEHK
-571 GKARH
+571 GKAKH

-583 QLEICEAFGF
+583 QLDICEAFGF
-593 IVPDNCA
+593 PVPDNCA
-600 PKYKSKKVKAKR
+600 PKYKSKKVKAKG

-617 KARIISEEG
+617 KPNVISEEG

>member
-1 MVSER
+1 
-6 PFRLFF
+6 
-12 HYFVLSLYYQNS
+12 
-24 TGMARQA
+24 MARQA
-31 EESTSYKVKIHL
+31 EESTTYKVKIHL
-43 NNGYRYASTQPLVKD
+43 NNGYRYASTQPLVVD
-58 PDRTSGRNKHKRI
+58 PERTSGRNRHRRI

-84 NKTFLYADLSERRKL
+84 NKTYLYADVSERRKL

-109 VAALTSE
+109 VASLPSE
-116 RKAGRPT
+116 RKAGRPSSD
-123 NGDDDSN
+123 DDDSN

-136 WLLEQIAEKT
+136 WLLEQIAGNT
-146 GIRKDLE
+146 GLRKDLE
-153 KALGGNRE
+153 EALGGNRE
-161 MADAIMTLAMYHI
+161 MADAIMTLAMFHI
-174 TTGNTFNRVAHWQ
+174 TTGNTFNRAAHWQ
-187 RIVKTPC
+187 RIERVPC
-194 GYPLTSSDITRL
+194 RRPLTSADITYL
-206 TQSITE
+206 TQGITE
-212 QHRMDLFR
+212 RHRMDLFR

-253 NKERLPLEQTTEVVV
+253 NKERLPLEQTTEMVV

-341 VLEKIRTFGSFVH
+341 VLDRIRAFGSFAH
-354 SPEGMEVDEDNRIYS
+354 SPEGMEVDEDSRIYY

-374 DYKVEVRAGAEK
+374 DYRVEVRPGVEK

-407 SLDVAIK
+407 SLDVAVK
-414 RQRAALEEIMAG
+414 RQRAALEEIRQG
-426 GLSMDD
+426 GLAMDD
-432 DESIH
+432 DESIR
-437 KNYPYFTVELK
+437 KNYPYFTVNIK
-448 EDDRTLISYALNTK
+448 GDDRTLVSYELNTK
-462 KVEEARLASGFYA
+462 KVEEARLSSGFYA

-483 TPMQALDTYSLR
+483 NPMQALDAYSLR
-495 DEQEKYFEQQ
+495 DEQEKLFEQQ

-510 CDRQRWWSEDG
+510 CDRQRSWSEDG

-526 FVMFIALVM
+526 FIMFVALIM

-540 YIWRSTALK
+540 YVWKTTPLK

-558 LDEMRSIRSVEHK
+558 LDEMRSIRIVEHR

-583 QLEICEAFGF
+583 QLDICEAFGF
-593 IVPDNCA
+593 PVPDNCA
-600 PKYKSKKVKAKR
+600 PKYKSKKVKAKG

-617 KARIISEEG
+617 KSKVISEEG

>member
-1 MVSER
+1 
-6 PFRLFF
+6 
-12 HYFVLSLYYQNS
+12 
-24 TGMARQA
+24 
-31 EESTSYKVKIHL
+31 
-43 NNGYRYASTQPLVKD
+43 
-58 PDRTSGRNKHKRI
+58 
-71 HWGTVDENNKFHP
+71 
-84 NKTFLYADLSERRKL
+84 
-99 IFPDDWDMSE
+99 
-109 VAALTSE
+109 
-116 RKAGRPT
+116 
-123 NGDDDSN
+123 
-130 KLYGDI
+130 
-136 WLLEQIAEKT
+136 
-146 GIRKDLE
+146 
-153 KALGGNRE
+153 
-161 MADAIMTLAMYHI
+161 
-174 TTGNTFNRVAHWQ
+174 
-187 RIVKTPC
+187 
-194 GYPLTSSDITRL
+194 
-206 TQSITE
+206 
-212 QHRMDLFR
+212 MDLFR

-341 VLEKIRTFGSFVH
+341 VLEKIRAFGSFVH
-354 SPEGMEVDEDNRIYS
+354 SPEGMEVDEDSRIYS

-374 DYKVEVRAGAEK
+374 DYKVEVHAGAEK

-414 RQRAALEEIMAG
+414 RQRAALEEIKTG
-426 GLSMDD
+426 GLPMDD
-432 DESIH
+432 DESIR
-437 KNYPYFTVELK
+437 KNYPYFTVKLK
-448 EDDRTLISYALNTK
+448 EDDRTMISYDLNTK

-475 NVTHKLDL
+475 NITHKIDL
-483 TPMQALDTYSLR
+483 TPMQALDAYSLR

-510 CDRQRWWSEDG
+510 CDRQRSWSEDG

-526 FVMFIALVM
+526 FVMFIALIM

-540 YIWRSTALK
+540 YIWKSTALK

-558 LDEMRSIRSVEHK
+558 LDEMRSIRIVEHK

-583 QLEICEAFGF
+583 QLDICEAFGF
-593 IVPDNCA
+593 IVPDKCA
-600 PKYKSKKVKAKR
+600 PKYKSRKVKAKG

-617 KARIISEEG
+617 KAKIITEEG

>member
-1 MVSER
+1 M
-6 PFRLFF
+6 FCTT
-12 HYFVLSLYYQNS
+12 FVLSKQYIMS
-24 TGMARQA
+24 RQA
-31 EESTSYKVKIHL
+31 EESTTYKVRIHM
-43 NNGYRYASTQPLVKD
+43 NNGYRYASTQPLVVD
-58 PDRTSGRNKHKRI
+58 PDRTSGRNRHKRI

-84 NKTFLYADLSERRKL
+84 NKTFLYADVSERRKL
-99 IFPDDWDMSE
+99 IFPDDWDLSE
-109 VAALTSE
+109 VTALPSE
-116 RKAGRPT
+116 RKAGRPS
-123 NGDDDSN
+123 NDGVDSN

-136 WLLEQIAEKT
+136 WLLGQIAEKT

-153 KALGGNRE
+153 EALGGNRE

-187 RIVKTPC
+187 RIAWTPC
-194 GYPLTSSDITRL
+194 QRPLTSSDITYL
-206 TQSITE
+206 TQGITE

-313 GYESV
+313 GYESL
-318 RNMERYILD
+318 RNLERYILD

-341 VLEKIRTFGSFVH
+341 VLDRIRAFGSFIH
-354 SPEGMEVDEDNRIYS
+354 CPDGMEVDEDSRIYH

-374 DYKVEVRAGAEK
+374 DYKVEVRSGVGK

-414 RQRAALEEIMAG
+414 RQRSALEEILRD
-426 GLSMDD
+426 GLAMDD
-432 DESIH
+432 DESNRR
-437 KNYPYFTVELK
+437 NYPYFTLTLK
-448 EDDRTLISYALNTK
+448 DGDRTLVSYELNQK
-462 KVEEARLASGFYA
+462 KVEEAKLSSGFYA
-475 NVTHKLDL
+475 NVTHRLDFS
-483 TPMQALDTYSLR
+483 PMQTLDAYSLR

-510 CDRQRWWSEDG
+510 CDRQRNWSEDG

-526 FVMFIALVM
+526 FVMFIALIM

-540 YIWRSTALK
+540 YIWKSTELK

-558 LDEMRSIRSVEHK
+558 LDEMRSIRIVEHK

-593 IVPDNCA
+593 PVPDNCA
-600 PKYKSKKVKAKR
+600 PKYKSRKVKAKG

-617 KARIISEEG
+617 KPKIVTEEG

>member
-1 MVSER
+1 MLVFS
-6 PFRLFF
+6 LFCTI
-12 HYFVLSLYYQNS
+12 FVLSKQYN
-24 TGMARQA
+24 MARQA
-31 EESTSYKVKIHL
+31 EESTTYKVRIHM
-43 NNGYRYASTQPLVKD
+43 NNGYRYASTQPLVVD
-58 PDRTSGRNKHKRI
+58 PDRTSGRNKHRRI

-84 NKTFLYADLSERRKL
+84 NKTFLYADVSERRRL

-109 VAALTSE
+109 VASLPSE
-116 RKAGRPT
+116 RKAGRPSS
-123 NGDDDSN
+123 GDEDCN

-136 WLLEQIAEKT
+136 WLLEQIADRT

-153 KALGGNRE
+153 EALGGNRE
-161 MADAIMTLAMYHI
+161 MADAIITLAMYHI

-187 RIVKTPC
+187 RIFRTP
-194 GYPLTSSDITRL
+194 YQRPLTSPDITHL
-206 TQSITE
+206 TQRIKE

-220 LRAARTKDGDLC
+220 LRAARTNDGDLC

-238 RSAYGSSLA
+238 RSAYGDSLA
-247 DIKWGK
+247 DVKWGK
-253 NKERLPLEQTTEVVV
+253 NKEHLPLEQTTEVVV

-318 RNMERYILD
+318 RNLERYILD

-341 VLEKIRTFGSFVH
+341 VLDRIRAFGPFIH
-354 SPEGMEVDEDNRIYS
+354 CPDGMEVDEESRIYY

-374 DYKVEVRAGAEK
+374 DYKVEVRSGAEK
-386 DADRLRLNL
+386 NADKLRLNL

-414 RQRAALEEIMAG
+414 RQRAALEEIHEN
-426 GLSMDD
+426 GLAMDD
-432 DESIH
+432 DESNRR
-437 KNYPYFTVELK
+437 NYPYFTLVLK
-448 EDDRTLISYALNTK
+448 EDDRTLVSYELNVK
-462 KVEEARLASGFYA
+462 KVEETKLSSGFYA
-475 NVTHKLDL
+475 NVTHKLDF
-483 TPMQALDTYSLR
+483 TPMQAIDAYSLR

-510 CDRQRWWSEDG
+510 CDRQRNWSEDG

-526 FVMFIALVM
+526 FIMFVALIM

-540 YIWRSTALK
+540 YIWKSTALK

-558 LDEMRSIRSVEHK
+558 LDEMRSIRIVEHK
-571 GKARH
+571 GKAKH

-583 QLEICEAFGF
+583 QLEVCEAFGF
-593 IVPDNCA
+593 PVPENCA
-600 PKYKSKKVKAKR
+600 PKYKSRKVKAKGL
-612 PGRPP
+612 GRPP
-617 KARIISEEG
+617 KPKVIAEEG

>member
-1 MVSER
+1 
-6 PFRLFF
+6 
-12 HYFVLSLYYQNS
+12 
-24 TGMARQA
+24 MARQA
-31 EESTSYKVKIHL
+31 EESTTYKVKIHL
-43 NNGYRYASTQPLVKD
+43 NNGYRYASTQPLVVD
-58 PDRTSGRNKHKRI
+58 PERTSGRNRHRRI
-71 HWGTVDENNKFHP
+71 HWGTVDEDNKFHP
-84 NKTFLYADLSERRKL
+84 NKTYLYADVSERRKL

-109 VAALTSE
+109 VASLPSE
-116 RKAGRPT
+116 RKAGRPSCD
-123 NGDDDSN
+123 DDDSN

-136 WLLEQIAEKT
+136 WLLEQIAGKT
-146 GIRKDLE
+146 GLRKDLE
-153 KALGGNRE
+153 EALGGNRE
-161 MADAIMTLAMYHI
+161 MADAIMTLAMFHI
-174 TTGNTFNRVAHWQ
+174 TTGNTFNRAAHWQ
-187 RIVKTPC
+187 RIERVP
-194 GYPLTSSDITRL
+194 YRRPLTSPDITYL

-247 DIKWGK
+247 DIKWGR

-341 VLEKIRTFGSFVH
+341 VLDRIRAFGSFIH
-354 SPEGMEVDEDNRIYS
+354 SPEGMEVDEDSRIYY

-374 DYKVEVRAGAEK
+374 DYKVEVRSGVEK

-395 YFDPVRRSEELT
+395 YFDPMRRSEELT

-414 RQRAALEEIMAG
+414 HQRAALEDIRQG
-426 GLSMDD
+426 GLPVDD
-432 DESIH
+432 DESIR
-437 KNYPYFTVELK
+437 KNYPYFTVK
-448 EDDRTLISYALNTK
+448 IKDDDRTLVSYELNTK
-462 KVEEARLASGFYA
+462 KVEEAKLSSGFYA
-475 NVTHKLDL
+475 NLTHRLDL
-483 TPMQALDTYSLR
+483 NPMQALDAYSLR
-495 DEQEKYFEQQ
+495 DEQEKLFEQQ

-510 CDRQRWWSEDG
+510 CDRQRNWSEDG

-526 FVMFIALVM
+526 FIMFVALIM

-540 YIWRSTALK
+540 YVWKTTDLK

-558 LDEMRSIRSVEHK
+558 LDEMRSIRIVEHK
-571 GKARH
+571 GKAKH

-583 QLEICEAFGF
+583 LLDICEAFGF
-593 IVPDNCA
+593 PVPDNCA
-600 PKYKSKKVKAKR
+600 PKYKSKKVKAKG

-617 KARIISEEG
+617 KPNVISEEG

>member
-1 MVSER
+1 MS
-6 PFRLFF
+6 
-12 HYFVLSLYYQNS
+12 
-24 TGMARQA
+24 RQA
-31 EESTSYKVKIHL
+31 EESTTYKVRIHM
-43 NNGYRYASTQPLVKD
+43 NNGYRYASTQPLVVD
-58 PDRTSGRNKHKRI
+58 PDRTSGRNRHKRI

-84 NKTFLYADLSERRKL
+84 NKTFLYADVSERRKL
-99 IFPDDWDMSE
+99 IFPDDWDLSE
-109 VAALTSE
+109 VTALPSE
-116 RKAGRPT
+116 RKAGRPS
-123 NGDDDSN
+123 NDGVDSN

-136 WLLEQIAEKT
+136 WLLGQIAEKT

-153 KALGGNRE
+153 EALGGNRE

-187 RIVKTPC
+187 RIAWTPC
-194 GYPLTSSDITRL
+194 QRPLTSSDITYL
-206 TQSITE
+206 TQGITE

-313 GYESV
+313 GYESL
-318 RNMERYILD
+318 RNLERYILD

-341 VLEKIRTFGSFVH
+341 VLDRIRAFGSFIH
-354 SPEGMEVDEDNRIYS
+354 CPDGMEVDEDSRIYH

-374 DYKVEVRAGAEK
+374 DYKVEVRSGVGK

-414 RQRAALEEIMAG
+414 RQRSALEEILRD
-426 GLSMDD
+426 GLAMDD
-432 DESIH
+432 DESNRR
-437 KNYPYFTVELK
+437 NYPYFTLTLK
-448 EDDRTLISYALNTK
+448 DGDRTLVSYELNQK
-462 KVEEARLASGFYA
+462 KVEEAKLSSGFYA
-475 NVTHKLDL
+475 NVTHRLDFS
-483 TPMQALDTYSLR
+483 PMQTLDAYSLR

-510 CDRQRWWSEDG
+510 CDRQRNWSEDG

-526 FVMFIALVM
+526 FVMFIALIM

-540 YIWRSTALK
+540 YIWKSTELK

-558 LDEMRSIRSVEHK
+558 LDEMRSIRIVEHK

-593 IVPDNCA
+593 PVPDNCA
-600 PKYKSKKVKAKR
+600 PKYKSRKVKAKG

-617 KARIISEEG
+617 KPKIVTEEG